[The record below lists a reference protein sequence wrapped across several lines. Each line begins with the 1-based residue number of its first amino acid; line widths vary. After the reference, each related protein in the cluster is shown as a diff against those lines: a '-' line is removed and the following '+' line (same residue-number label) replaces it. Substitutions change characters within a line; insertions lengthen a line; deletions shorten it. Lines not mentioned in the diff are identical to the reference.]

1 MADVQDA
8 GVAVPGGA
16 AGSHPLQIEMNGI
29 NVITDS
35 QRKGRPRDLFWPW
48 FAANV
53 SVLGLSYGSFVLGFG
68 ISFWQALWVGVALGL
83 LFIPLGGCIAVA
95 REKGATPTVVVC
107 MAPIAVPRHK
117 LTTILA

>member
-68 ISFWQALWVGVALGL
+68 ISFWQALWVGVAGVIILFL
-83 LFIPLGGCIAVA
+83 LCGVGAVA
-95 REKGATPTVVVC
+95 GQRGGTPNIVVRRGPV
-107 MAPIAVPRHK
+107 RGRGHK
-117 LTTILA
+117 